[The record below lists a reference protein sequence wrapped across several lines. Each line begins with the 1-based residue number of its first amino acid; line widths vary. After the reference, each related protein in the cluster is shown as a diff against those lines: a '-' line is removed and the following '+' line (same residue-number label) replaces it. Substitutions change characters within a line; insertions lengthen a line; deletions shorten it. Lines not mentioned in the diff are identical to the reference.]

1 MQCHAA
7 FSLKGWAYMTC
18 WINTSLIVYLLRAY
32 HIILES
38 FWPVSYKWTTSR
50 GRTQCKG
57 TGGTPS
63 ALYRA
68 RFQVCCLSDFIKFT
82 YFEKAPKIW
91 RKIFKFYLKLFSSVK
106 KSFVIFLWPSQK
118 IWTLVYPAQPGG
130 IKVEWQETFSRD
142 IPKQFSILLNW
153 KWQNSNFVFKLP
165 KKISSSTNS
174 SQGHTHT
181 TLF

>member
-1 MQCHAA
+1 M
-7 FSLKGWAYMTC
+7 S
-18 WINTSLIVYLLRAY
+18 
-32 HIILES
+32 
-38 FWPVSYKWTTSR
+38 
-50 GRTQCKG
+50 
-57 TGGTPS
+57 
-63 ALYRA
+63 
-68 RFQVCCLSDFIKFT
+68 
-82 YFEKAPKIW
+82 
-91 RKIFKFYLKLFSSVK
+91 K

-174 SQGHTHT
+174 SQGHTHYIVLVSPPFFSRILDWILRSNDRNFT
-181 TLF
+181 SLFAQISTFGQLKARKLPKNPAHRYRAVGRSENLWGEISVKEIMDIKALLDSW